1 MTRAQHLLEISEQL
15 RDRSSDIASLLSWE
29 SGKSLAEAT
38 GEIAYSISYL
48 DHFAKEISNPTG
60 YVIST
65 NPSRHS
71 YTTAHPVGLVFSVT
85 PWNFPLAMFA
95 RKFAPVRQLFQR
107 ILHEPTSTNIKTG
120 LRSGMPV
127 PSQTVR
133 VNTTDI
139 IIFCAHHKRHS
150 T

>member
-95 RKFAPVRQLFQR
+95 RKFAPVREFVL
-107 ILHEPTSTNIKTG
+107 
-120 LRSGMPV
+120 
-127 PSQTVR
+127 
-133 VNTTDI
+133 
-139 IIFCAHHKRHS
+139 RHS
-150 T
+150 RENAHSLDVRRRSRGTLD